1 MSERTDTTA
10 TRELSILQM
19 SAPLVVSFWMRSL
32 FTFVDTIF
40 AATLGDASVAAI
52 GLSLP
57 FEFGM
62 IAIWVGLST
71 GLTSNLA
78 RAIGAQQ
85 NAKVQQHL
93 GVSWRL
99 VWGIVPVFFLAGL
112 WIWSFGSALAPDA
125 VTGRQFAIYGSVL
138 VGGSA
143 FTMFWSVIPDSIVK
157 AHHDTRATMWA
168 GIWSNVINVALNTL
182 FTFVFHWGVFG
193 IALSTVIGR
202 FGGLIYALGKAR
214 THEARRLAET
224 REGQPGVDPAPYRS
238 TLQLAVPAAL
248 AFCLMGAETALVNML
263 LASRPGGTE
272 AVAAYAIYFRIYQF
286 VLMPAIAVAVAMLP
300 FAARRFGAGD
310 MPGITRG
317 LRQAHGACALYL
329 LALTPVLY
337 FFALPIAQALTES
350 SLAQHLAMT
359 AIRAIPLMALV
370 SLPVVL
376 VRPAFEGLGQGRPGL
391 ILALLRHLFL
401 LLPCAAA
408 AIWAAER
415 WHLPALLGLLGGLA
429 VAAAM
434 TSSIA
439 LIWARRRLRTA

>member
-1 MSERTDTTA
+1 MA
-10 TRELSILQM
+10 
-19 SAPLVVSFWMRSL
+19 APLVVSFWMRSL

-40 AATLGDASVAAI
+40 AATLGDSSVAAI

-57 FEFGM
+57 FEFAM

-78 RAIGAQQ
+78 RAFGAHQ
-85 NAKVQQHL
+85 NAKIQQHL
-93 GVSWRL
+93 GVSWKL
-99 VWGIVPVFFLAGL
+99 VWAMVPVFSLAGL
-112 WIWSFGSALAPDA
+112 WIWFFGSSLAPDA
-125 VTGRQFAIYGSVL
+125 ITGRQFAIYGSVL

-168 GIWSNVINVALNTL
+168 GIWSNVINVVLNTL

-202 FGGLIYALGKAR
+202 FGGLIYALRKAR
-214 THEARRLAET
+214 AHEARRLAENAT
-224 REGQPGVDPAPYRS
+224 GQPGLDPAPYVS

-248 AFCLMGAETALVNML
+248 AFCLMGAETAAVNALM
-263 LASRPGGTE
+263 ASRPGGTE
-272 AVAAYAIYFRIYQF
+272 GVAAYAIYFRIYQF

-300 FAARRFGAGD
+300 FSARRFGAGD
-310 MPGITRG
+310 TRGIARG
-317 LRQAHGACALYL
+317 LRQAHAASALYL
-329 LALTPVLY
+329 LIATPVLL
-337 FFALPIAQALTES
+337 FSASPIAHALTES
-350 SLAQHLAMT
+350 PLAQQLATT
-359 AIRAIPLMALV
+359 AICSIPLMALV

-391 ILALLRHLFL
+391 ILALLRHLVL
-401 LLPCAAA
+401 LAPCAAA
-408 AIWAAER
+408 AIWAAEHWR
-415 WHLPALLGLLGGLA
+415 VPPLYGLLGGLA
-429 VAAAM
+429 VAALV

-439 LIWARRRLRTA
+439 LLWARRSLKTG